1 VESQTGSD
9 EVMMSEDARDTVAT
23 EGAFERLLR
32 RVVDVRPG
40 ETRAMMTS
48 FVFFFFLL
56 SSYFVLRPIRDEV
69 AASSGVTKLPW
80 LFAGTLTVTLIFNPF
95 FSALVVRFPVR
106 KVIPISYQFF
116 VANLLVFYGVLRFM
130 SRAEGSTVDIW
141 TGRAFFVWITVFALF
156 NTSIF
161 WCLMADS
168 FRSEQAKRMFGFIGV
183 GGTFGSIVGS
193 AVTASLAPRIGTL
206 NLLLMSVGLLEL
218 AVFTVVRFPL
228 QPASGAG
235 DAVPL
240 TRGSIRGAR
249 GAVGNQDVIGGSV
262 WAGFTHVVRSPY
274 LFGIC
279 VFMVLFTIGSTF
291 LYFEQSDI
299 VGHLYASKAARTAVL
314 ARLEL
319 AAQVLTVM
327 TQIFFTGRII
337 RWLGLAATLA
347 LLPALSIVGF
357 GALGAMPGITALA
370 VLTVL
375 RRAGNFAL
383 TNPAMEV
390 LFTVVKREDK
400 YKAKNIIETFVYRGG
415 DQIGAW
421 TYAGLIAIGFGLTAI
436 SYAAIPLSLL
446 WLALGLWLGR
456 KQAILAGDRDAMPPV
471 VGGIL
476 VPSSSTSNVS

>member
-1 VESQTGSD
+1 VEGEAGGD
-9 EVMMSEDARDTVAT
+9 EVTTPEAVREQPPS
-23 EGAFERLLR
+23 AFNALLR

-40 ETRAMMTS
+40 ETRAMLTS

-69 AASSGVTKLPW
+69 AATSGVTKLPW

-95 FSALVVRFPVR
+95 FSALVVRVPVR
-106 KVIPISYQFF
+106 RVIPISYQFF
-116 VANLLVFYGVLRFM
+116 VANLLVFYAVLRFV
-130 SRAEGSTVDIW
+130 SSAEGSTVDIW

-168 FRSEQAKRMFGFIGV
+168 FRSDQAKRMFGFIGV
-183 GGTFGSIVGS
+183 GGTIGSIVGS
-193 AVTASLAPRIGTL
+193 AVTASLAPRIGAV
-206 NLLLMSVGLLEL
+206 NLLLVSIALLEL
-218 AVFTVVRFPL
+218 AVFTVVRFPIRPQAGVPDL
-228 QPASGAG
+228 AASEAQRDAG
-235 DAVPL
+235 RD
-240 TRGSIRGAR
+240 RE
-249 GAVGNQDVIGGSV
+249 VIGGSV
-262 WAGFTHVVRSPY
+262 WAGFTHVSRSPY
-274 LFGIC
+274 LLGIC
-279 VFMVLFTIGSTF
+279 VFLILFTIGSTF

-299 VGHLYASKAARTAVL
+299 VGRLYTSRASRTAVL
-314 ARLEL
+314 AQLEL
-319 AAQVLTVM
+319 SAQVLTVV

-337 RWLGLAATLA
+337 RWLGLASALA

-357 GALGAMPGITALA
+357 GALGAMPGIMALA
-370 VLTVL
+370 VFTVL
-375 RRAGNFAL
+375 RRASNFAI

-421 TYAGLIAIGFGLTAI
+421 TYAGLIAVGFGLSAI
-436 SYAAIPLSLL
+436 SYAAIPLSVI

-456 KQAILAGDRDAMPPV
+456 KQAVLAGDRDASPPITS
-471 VGGIL
+471 GIL
-476 VPSSSTSNVS
+476 IPSSSTSQAT

>member
-1 VESQTGSD
+1 MESETGGSQVTSPAID
-9 EVMMSEDARDTVAT
+9 DAPS
-23 EGAFERLLR
+23 GALHTLLR
-32 RVVDVRPG
+32 RVVDVRRD
-40 ETRAMMTS
+40 EVRAMLTS

-56 SSYFVLRPIRDEV
+56 GSYFVLRPIRDEV
-69 AASSGVTKLPW
+69 AAASGVSKLPW
-80 LFAGTLTVTLIFNPF
+80 LFAGTLTVTLLFNPL

-106 KVIPISYQFF
+106 RVIPISYQFF
-116 VANLLVFYGVLRFM
+116 VANILLFYVMLRFV
-130 SRAEGSTVDIW
+130 SSGEGSTVDVW
-141 TGRAFFVWITVFALF
+141 MGRAFFVWITVFALF

-161 WCLMADS
+161 WCLMADV

-183 GGTFGSIVGS
+183 GGTLGSIVGS
-193 AVTASLAPRIGTL
+193 AATAALAPRIGAV
-206 NLLLMSVGLLEL
+206 NLLLVSVVLLEL

-228 QPASGAG
+228 QQQGANRSAAPTKRDG
-235 DAVPL
+235 D
-240 TRGSIRGAR
+240 I
-249 GAVGNQDVIGGSV
+249 IGGSM

-274 LFGIC
+274 LLGIC
-279 VFMVLFTIGSTF
+279 VFLILFTIGSTF

-319 AAQVLTVM
+319 VAQVLTVV

-337 RWLGLAATLA
+337 RWLGLAAALA
-347 LLPALSIVGF
+347 LLPAMSIVGF
-357 GALGAMPGITALA
+357 GALGAMPGIAALA
-370 VLTVL
+370 VFTVL
-375 RRAGNFAL
+375 RRAGNFAI

-421 TYAGLIAIGFGLTAI
+421 TYAGLVALGLGLAAI
-436 SYAAIPLSLL
+436 SYVAIPLSAI

-456 KQAILAGDRDAMPPV
+456 KQAILAGDRDAENRI
-471 VGGIL
+471 GGIL
-476 VPSSSTSNVS
+476 IPPSSAPHAL